1 MGKWSSR
8 KLAAFVLVAVVYA
21 VNAIMGSPIE
31 AEALGS
37 IATVAIAY
45 VLGQSAVDSAS
56 QFGGAKIGT
65 MIGEALA
72 GMNEAEE
79 EPVKEAPAEEE
90 AAE

>member
-1 MGKWSSR
+1 MSKWGSR

-72 GMNEAEE
+72 GMGEE
-79 EPVKEAPAEEE
+79 EAPAEEWTPQPQR
-90 AAE
+90 

>member
-1 MGKWSSR
+1 MSKWGSR

-65 MIGEALA
+65 LIGEALA
-72 GMNEAEE
+72 GMGEAEEAEE
-79 EPVKEAPAEEE
+79 EPAEEE
-90 AAE
+90 PTE